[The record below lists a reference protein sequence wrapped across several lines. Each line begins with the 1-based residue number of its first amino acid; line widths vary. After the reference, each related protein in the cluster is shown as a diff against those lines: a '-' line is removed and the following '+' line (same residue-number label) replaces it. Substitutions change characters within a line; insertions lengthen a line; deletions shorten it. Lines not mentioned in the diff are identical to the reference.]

1 MGAAAH
7 GEHAWL
13 RGARRESLRVI
24 QVACAEAQCAQR
36 RGALALGRPRERLK
50 MATGNYFD
58 FRPSSTFG
66 PRAADDA
73 LLLRLQRTG
82 VRSNRRGHVGGLD
95 QQER

>member
-1 MGAAAH
+1 MSQLKKFDERETGAAR
-7 GEHAWL
+7 GEISAVLW
-13 RGARRESLRVI
+13 RTVW
-24 QVACAEAQCAQR
+24 
-36 RGALALGRPRERLK
+36 
-50 MATGNYFD
+50 ATGNYFD